1 MNNKLIELENSLNN
15 LTSQLSSLE
24 GQCTLLNEQNIVSQE
39 KIEQLD
45 HNKEVYKK
53 SVELLTIVEK
63 STKDVIKKGFEEI
76 VTYALQ
82 YILNSSEYSLQL
94 EFGRRG
100 NLQEVDFHLK
110 TPDCKE
116 PHDPLLSS
124 GGGVLDILSLA
135 LRISLIGLTKPKIE
149 GFLALDEPFKHLSSN
164 YIPIAGNFVK
174 TISRRIN
181 RQVIMVTHKSEL
193 VNNADKAIKIGEK

>member
-1 MNNKLIELENSLNN
+1 MSENIGLKELENSLND
-15 LTSQLSSLE
+15 LTSKLSSLQ
-24 GQCTLLNEQNIVSQE
+24 GQSSLLSEQCESSE
-39 KIEQLD
+39 HKIDDLN
-45 HNKEVYKK
+45 HNKELYRK

-63 STKDVIKKGFEEI
+63 STKEVIKKGFEEI

-82 YILNSSEYSLQL
+82 YILSSSEYSLNL

-100 NLQEVDFHLK
+100 NLQEVNFNLI

-135 LRISLIGLTKPKIE
+135 LRISQLEVTKPKIE
-149 GFLALDEPFKHLSSN
+149 GFIALDEPFKHLSEN
-164 YIPIAGNFVK
+164 HLEAAQDFVK
-174 TISRRIN
+174 AINRRIN
-181 RQVIMVTHKSEL
+181 RQIIMVTHKKEL
-193 VNNADKAIKIGEK
+193 VVNADKAIEIK

>member
-1 MNNKLIELENSLNN
+1 MQSSIELKQLENKLNN
-15 LTSQLSSLE
+15 LTSEVGSLQGRYSLLKE
-24 GQCTLLNEQNIVSQE
+24 LITKGEQKLETLEH
-39 KIEQLD
+39 D
-45 HNKEVYKK
+45 KELYKK
-53 SVELLTIVEK
+53 SVELLTVVEK

-82 YILNSSEYSLQL
+82 YILSNDKYSLNL

-100 NLQEVDFHLK
+100 NLSEVDFNLK

-149 GFLALDEPFKHLSSN
+149 GFLALDEPLNTFH
-164 YIPIAGNFVK
+164 PI
-174 TISRRIN
+174 IY
-181 RQVIMVTHKSEL
+181 Q
-193 VNNADKAIKIGEK
+193 